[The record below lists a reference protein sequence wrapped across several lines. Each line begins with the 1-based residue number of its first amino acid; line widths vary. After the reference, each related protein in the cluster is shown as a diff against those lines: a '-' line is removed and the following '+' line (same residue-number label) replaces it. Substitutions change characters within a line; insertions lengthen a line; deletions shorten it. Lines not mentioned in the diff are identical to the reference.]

1 MLIRSVAVF
10 LRLFQHLPVPSLVR
24 PDTPYKPF
32 GFKPGQLF
40 LHSFGCNA
48 YVSGKGGRAQS
59 TILKKQRNDFLPT
72 FHLFLPTS
80 LSFLPTSDKKDDD
93 EAVKAALALTR
104 TEGIIPA
111 LESAHAL
118 GALDHLNFRP
128 DDIAVL
134 TVSGRGNK
142 DMDTYL
148 KHIE

>member
-1 MLIRSVAVF
+1 MQKYI
-10 LRLFQHLPVPSLVR
+10 
-24 PDTPYKPF
+24 
-32 GFKPGQLF
+32 
-40 LHSFGCNA
+40 
-48 YVSGKGGRAQS
+48 
-59 TILKKQRNDFLPT
+59 FLPT
-72 FHLFLPTS
+72 FHLFLPTFPEFS
-80 LSFLPTSDKKDDD
+80 PHSGQKNDD

-134 TVSGRGNK
+134 TVSGRGDK